1 MKSHWIRWETIKSS
15 SKWGALAFPI
25 AISWWSGHLLPR
37 LPSLWDEGTG
47 RGRRETICSGGGWDL
62 EAKNWDL
69 TNDFRWFPCGF
80 HWFHP
85 QKQEDLTNQKHG
97 DLTNRRISPRK
108 VWMGGQHK
116 WGLNMIERRSSQW
129 IIGETTV
136 ASGRKDTWFFFMGG
150 PPVIIHF

>member
-80 HWFHP
+80 HWFNP
-85 QKQEDLTNQKHG
+85 QKQEDLTKQKHG
-97 DLTNRRISPRK
+97 DLTSRRISPRK

-116 WGLNMIERRSSQW
+116 WGLNDDRPSGSLAKRQW
-129 IIGETTV
+129 LVGEKTLV
-136 ASGRKDTWFFFMGG
+136 SFSHGG
-150 PPVIIHF
+150 TPVIIHF